1 MADALA
7 HEIRLML
14 LSDIWA
20 VVNSAKAWTLVK
32 NKNHKELAHK
42 ALEDSQHAGMH
53 ARKVEEMGVMSVDA
67 IRMLRTFASAAGN
80 EAARFVL
87 HSGEFDQKF
96 DQNSML
102 ALESASVRADTVF
115 LNKAWETIMQAIKH
129 GAAHIYYTEMRRKD
143 EAANH
148 EDEFGRL
155 TKTWATLANVN
166 IRDRDA
172 FKAKQAK
179 EAAEWAKQEAK
190 DKEKAQ
196 ADDKKKAQDMRR
208 KYQHALRKKAAE
220 QRQDFMQMKQ
230 QRPPLPAL
238 KEFGL

>member
-87 HSGEFDQKF
+87 HSGEFEQKF
-96 DQNSML
+96 DENSML
-102 ALESASVRADTVF
+102 TIESAGVRADTLF
-115 LNKAWETIMQAIKH
+115 LNKAWETMMQAIKN
-129 GAAHIYYTEMRRKD
+129 GAAYIYFTEMRKKD
-143 EAANH
+143 KAANH
-148 EDEFGRL
+148 KAEFDRL
-155 TKTWATLANVN
+155 LKNWASLAKVN
-166 IRDRDA
+166 IRDREA
-172 FKAKQAK
+172 FNAKQAK
-179 EAAEWAKQEAK
+179 EAAEKAMQEAK
-190 DKEKAQ
+190 DNEKAQ
-196 ADDKKKAQDMRR
+196 AKAEKKAQEMRR
-208 KYQHALRKKAAE
+208 KYHRELQKKAAD
-220 QRQDFMQMKQ
+220 QKQDFLQMQ
-230 QRPPLPAL
+230 QRKPPLPAL
-238 KEFGL
+238 KG